1 MKLLNGKNNLKIS
14 SYIPHPFWDW
24 GIFIYMRFIIT
35 EEQHNR
41 VINNPSR
48 MWVLRRYDLVK
59 VQLDLAFR
67 LTRDNVCRYNTYE
80 DFEYYFFS
88 VLMDCLHP
96 FFYEEYDFNYKAV
109 QEFLTDLF
117 YVECTEFY
125 YKIKERC

>member
-1 MKLLNGKNNLKIS
+1 
-14 SYIPHPFWDW
+14 
-24 GIFIYMRFIIT
+24 
-35 EEQHNR
+35 
-41 VINNPSR
+41 